1 MNISDL
7 DERHHVSYADEPQQQ
22 GDPHQEDPHQ
32 EHDEVATLRA
42 EISNLRA
49 TNERLEHTI
58 DSLRDEVARV
68 HPAPVNE
75 CYTLDQFM
83 LALALKLGRTYGWRT
98 DYARATQE
106 TPGSHTV
113 STDDIQKWQRE
124 KRVPEW
130 AYTQIGWLKFNHRL
144 GRSGPDWSQDEVS
157 FLVTEYRSDPHQKN
171 LVLATK
177 CAQHFGRLITEQA
190 IKGAV
195 YRLGR
200 QGVLP
205 QRRPSRPA

>member
-1 MNISDL
+1 MVNISDL
-7 DERHHVSYADEPQQQ
+7 DERHLSYPDDSPQRESHPMD
-22 GDPHQEDPHQ
+22 G
-32 EHDEVATLRA
+32 EVDALRA

-68 HPAPVNE
+68 HPEPVNA

-98 DYARATQE
+98 DYARATQD
-106 TPGSHTV
+106 TPGSHAV

-130 AYTQIGWLKFNHRL
+130 AYTQIGWLHFNHRL
-144 GRSGPDWSQDEVS
+144 GRSGPDWSQDEVT
-157 FLVTEYRSDPHQKN
+157 FLVDEFGTDPHQKN
-171 LVLATK
+171 VVLAVK
-177 CAQHFGRLITEQA
+177 CEQRFGRTISEQA

-195 YRLGR
+195 YRLGK
-200 QGVLP
+200 QGILP
-205 QRRPSRPA
+205 QRRPNRHK